1 MKKNFPL
8 PLTIDCEGLSKK
20 SIADLADRLSM
31 HFVDV
36 KIWGEEIIAHK
47 PLSMANYSAAWNI
60 IDRFGVK
67 AV

>member
-20 SIADLADRLSM
+20 IIADLADRLAM

-36 KIWGEEIIAHK
+36 KVFGDDIEAYK
-47 PLSMANYSAAWNI
+47 PLSMADYSAAWNI